1 MDKILISK
9 LIALALEDDSKNEV
23 SGVPTSKIGGSK
35 TKIVVLQRGWVVV
48 GTFGWDGEYMTL
60 TNASTIRVWGTTKGL
75 GELATNGKTDK
86 TVLDSCG
93 TVRFHPLTTVQLI
106 DCNDNV
112 WNS

>member
-1 MDKILISK
+1 MHKEQIVQLLVGLLSD
-9 LIALALEDDSKNEV
+9 N
-23 SGVPTSKIGGSK
+23 PTPSTPPPNGSFINGSK

-48 GTFGWDGEYMTL
+48 GKFGWDGEYMTL
-60 TNASTIRVWGTTKGL
+60 TDASTIRAWGATKGL

-86 TVLDSCG
+86 TVLDPCG